1 MDYVYTSLN
10 IIYIVSIAARVFTL
24 LLEGLSLKVLF

>member
-1 MDYVYTSLN
+1 MGSRERTL
-10 IIYIVSIAARVFTL
+10 VSIAAKVFTL